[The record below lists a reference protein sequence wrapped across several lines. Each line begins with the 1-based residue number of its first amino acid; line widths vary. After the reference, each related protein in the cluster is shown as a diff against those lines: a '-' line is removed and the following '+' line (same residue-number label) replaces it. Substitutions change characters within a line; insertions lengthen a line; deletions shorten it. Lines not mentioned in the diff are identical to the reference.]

1 MAEQRAAAGG
11 EETRRL
17 VSKLKEVRQQ
27 IEGRPADQ
35 RRQDL
40 MRALQEELTGLSE
53 EEGSRRVEQAREH
66 LVIEARDR
74 EQSLAAVQSE
84 VSRLKAE
91 VEVVKA
97 AREVLARENQ
107 QLRKSLEGAEPQ
119 GGSSQSLDKIRAG
132 LRKMADGDEV
142 TPDALGLPPSE
153 ARLFRLAQEL
163 LGFALKIE
171 FSVQSLLADFG
182 AVQGA
187 DTRFI
192 TGMNK
197 LIRNRFRA
205 CLENKQGSI
214 QALREGLDKNLR
226 FLLQLNDAYIAA
238 TRGGVPLILA
248 ELDPEP
254 ILEPHRGRL
263 MTNYEEAFRSF
274 TTRHTDLSNLSPK
287 EVWERFFLQ
296 TFREKLEEVVAPGTG
311 SA

>member
-1 MAEQRAAAGG
+1 MAQQGAAAGG

-17 VSKLKEVRQQ
+17 VSKLKEVRGQ
-27 IEGRPADQ
+27 IEGRPTDQ
-35 RRQDL
+35 RRRDL
-40 MRALQEELTGLSE
+40 MRALQEELAGLSE
-53 EEGSRRVEQAREH
+53 EEAGRRIEQARET
-66 LVIEARDR
+66 LVGEARDR
-74 EQSLAAVQSE
+74 ERSLEGVQGE

-91 VEVVKA
+91 VEVLKA

-107 QLRKSLEGAEPQ
+107 QLRKTLEGAEAQ
-119 GGSSQSLDKIRAG
+119 GGSSQSLEKIRAG

-142 TPDALGLPPSE
+142 TPDAIGLPPSE

-182 AVQGA
+182 AVRGA
-187 DTRFI
+187 DTMFI
-192 TGMNK
+192 RGMDK
-197 LIRNRFRA
+197 MIRNRFRA

-226 FLLQLNDAYIAA
+226 FLLQLNDAYLAA
-238 TRGGVPLILA
+238 TRKGVPSLLA
-248 ELDPEP
+248 ELDPEQL
-254 ILEPHRGRL
+254 LEQHRGRL

-274 TTRHTDLSNLSPK
+274 STRHTDLANLTPK
-287 EVWERFFLQ
+287 EAWERFFQ
-296 TFREKLEEVVAPGTG
+296 QAFREKLEEVVAPDAG